1 MGCTGSS
8 GGGGS
13 GDLKVRDRTLLM
25 CEELGMTAKDVS
37 TLWKTFMYPQPDGSS
52 GAGPAL
58 TLTQF
63 MIYQRITNESFA
75 ELVFSLISEGSE
87 KVSFANY
94 CLTLWNLLTL
104 DDASLPRF
112 SFRIFDADSSGKI
125 TVDELHTM
133 VEVVTGGDEKS
144 RGIAHQVVEEW
155 YKRHP
160 DAEASPLQAR
170 EEMEIGMDDFLSM
183 THKSPLMLFPAFE
196 LIRKLR
202 EQIVGK
208 GRWATLIRVR
218 RQRFKNM
225 DFEDIVAG
233 LEHRPLDDD
242 ALRRFSTVAKV
253 KEHKRRHSHAAVQAA
268 VINLNKF
275 VTGDRK
281 EKKIHLAKE
290 PAATG
295 SVRKNVLVAGKSPV
309 SSKRHAP
316 ARTPDSSIR
325 RGVRE
330 VTVEPLMAPL
340 AVEET
345 KAPVGASVDQH
356 QQQHDDA
363 RKERRAKR
371 GTRDSAPPGD
381 SPREALSVRAGQSP
395 ADERRAK
402 RGTRDRAPGQ
412 SPTSSSGGTPRVDG
426 WAQGSGWDSAARQPD
441 RGLAAAQTMLES
453 CESVKEPDAVP
464 HTLVAQAV
472 ELARQRRR
480 TYDVDE
486 QPSAAPDHNRGKQ
499 TGQNATN
506 FVNDEK
512 GRGGVHSHHRRHHH
526 NHPPR

>member
-1 MGCTGSS
+1 
-8 GGGGS
+8 
-13 GDLKVRDRTLLM
+13 
-25 CEELGMTAKDVS
+25 
-37 TLWKTFMYPQPDGSS
+37 
-52 GAGPAL
+52 
-58 TLTQF
+58 
-63 MIYQRITNESFA
+63 
-75 ELVFSLISEGSE
+75 
-87 KVSFANY
+87 
-94 CLTLWNLLTL
+94 
-104 DDASLPRF
+104 
-112 SFRIFDADSSGKI
+112 
-125 TVDELHTM
+125 M

-202 EQIVGK
+202 EQIVGT

-325 RGVRE
+325 RGARE

-395 ADERRAK
+395 SDERRAKRGTRDRAPGQSPTESPSGSVRVAHVHATTADERRAK

-512 GRGGVHSHHRRHHH
+512 GRGGVHNHHRRHHH